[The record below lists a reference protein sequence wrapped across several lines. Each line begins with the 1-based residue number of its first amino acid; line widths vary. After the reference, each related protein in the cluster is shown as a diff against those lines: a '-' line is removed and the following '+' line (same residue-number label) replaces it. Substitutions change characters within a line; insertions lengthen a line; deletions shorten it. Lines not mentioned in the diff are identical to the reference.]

1 MNRRRKSTFHGPGAI
16 QEGSGNL
23 QINVHD
29 NRMTI
34 LAACVVGIV
43 FGTTLAVVL
52 LSGGSGKK
60 DTPANTPDT
69 STSSATETTRTDTTL
84 TGNLVNDDSGLCLRA
99 PGTAPGLVPVL
110 ATCTKTPDRT
120 WTLPTAHDN
129 SEARAL
135 RNNHSARCL
144 TTTGTENSAPVPQL
158 PCTTSPNAHW
168 QVLWGTGDRAG
179 HFMLRNTANA
189 KCLMAQGTDQNTPT
203 AQISCGEQYAD
214 QWWHVT
220 R

>member
-1 MNRRRKSTFHGPGAI
+1 VKRRRNNTFHGPGAI

-34 LAACVVGIV
+34 LAVCVVGIV

-52 LSGGSGKK
+52 LSGGSGEQS
-60 DTPANTPDT
+60 DNPANTPT
-69 STSSATETTRTDTTL
+69 APTSSAVQPRKDSTL
-84 TGNLVNDDSGLCLRA
+84 AGRLVNDGSGLCLRA

-110 ATCTKTPDRT
+110 ATCAAAPDRT
-120 WTLPTAHDN
+120 WTLPTGHDD

-135 RNNHSARCL
+135 RNAHSDRCL

-158 PCTTSPNAHW
+158 PCTTRPDAHW

-189 KCLMAQGTDQNTPT
+189 KCLMAQGTEPNRPT
-203 AQISCGEQYAD
+203 AQISCGERYAD
-214 QWWHVT
+214 QWWHIT